1 MCLCLMDMFW
11 FILGVK
17 EFFEK
22 IERERAKDENMLGRR
37 YTAIGPLLT
46 KMESLIMQ
54 TNSGK
59 ATRMAQYYAYWE
71 RKVVNSLI
79 KMVLW

>member
-1 MCLCLMDMFW
+1 MSLIYLFY

-22 IERERAKDENMLGRR
+22 IERERVKDVNLLSRR

-59 ATRMAQYYAYWE
+59 AKRMAEYYAYWE
-71 RKVVNSLI
+71 LKVFNSLI
-79 KMVLW
+79 KMVVW